1 MGFLASSFGF
11 SQSIAGI
18 ASPDTNVDV
27 RIFQINMIMIEVAI
41 IVDVLFHPFPFQ
53 VTITNN
59 NSPTITATVQGTA
72 SAANTNNDNDQNT
85 ATSTN
90 TNTNTNGRNFN
101 QGLQF
106 GRALSETLQVKKK
119 VKKKKVRKVLPQKN
133 KSGSILLDTLISSLN
148 LLKTSVPVLQAVVQ

>member
-1 MGFLASSFGF
+1 
-11 SQSIAGI
+11 
-18 ASPDTNVDV
+18 
-27 RIFQINMIMIEVAI
+27 MIMIEVKI
-41 IVDVLFHPFPFQ
+41 ICHPFFFQ

-59 NSPTITATVQGTA
+59 NSPVITATVQGTA
-72 SAANTNNDNDQNT
+72 SAANTNNDADVNT

-90 TNTNTNGRNFN
+90 TNTNNNGRNFN

-106 GRALSETLQVKKK
+106 GRVLSETLQVKKK